1 MKGETLVSVLVGIFL
16 IALLQYGVINYVG
29 SRCDRIEQKM
39 YHYNE
44 AIVRDNDA
52 LWEFVY
58 QIGAHCDTYP
68 EVLEKRDSVLN
79 ELGVL
84 DLE

>member
-39 YHYNE
+39 YNYNE

>member
-1 MKGETLVSVLVGIFL
+1 MKGETLVSIIIGIVI
-16 IALLQYGVINYVG
+16 IALLQFGVLNYVG

-39 YHYNE
+39 YNYNE
-44 AIVRDNDA
+44 AIVRDNGA

-68 EVLEKRDSVLN
+68 EVLEKRDSILN

>member
-1 MKGETLVSVLVGIFL
+1 MKENLITVLFAALL
-16 IALLQYGVINYVG
+16 IGLLQYGLICYVG
-29 SRCDRIEQKM
+29 KRADSIEQKL
-39 YHYNE
+39 YQYNE
-44 AIVRDNDA
+44 SIIKDNGA

>member
-1 MKGETLVSVLVGIFL
+1 MKGETLVSIIIGIVI
-16 IALLQYGVINYVG
+16 IALLQFGVINYVG

-39 YHYNE
+39 YNYNE
-44 AIVRDNDA
+44 AIVRDNGA

-68 EVLEKRDSVLN
+68 EVLEKRDSILN